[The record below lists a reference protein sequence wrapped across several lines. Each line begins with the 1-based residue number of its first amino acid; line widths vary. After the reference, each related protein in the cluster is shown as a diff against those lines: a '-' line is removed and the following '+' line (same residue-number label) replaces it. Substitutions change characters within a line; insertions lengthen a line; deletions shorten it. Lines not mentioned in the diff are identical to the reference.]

1 MKNNS
6 RLEFT
11 AISEN
16 EGFARVT
23 AATFASLMDPTLEEL
38 SDIKTAVSEAVTNAI
53 IHGYEGKKGKI
64 IMKMEIEEPF
74 IQITVTDKGRGID
87 DIKKAMQPLYTSK
100 PHLERSG
107 MGFTVME
114 TFMDS
119 LKVVSE
125 PGKGTQITMTKKIEH
140 GQVV

>member
-1 MKNNS
+1 MMNFCKI
-6 RLEFT
+6 EFL
-11 AISEN
+11 AVSEN
-16 EGFARVT
+16 ESFARI
-23 AATFASLMDPTLEEL
+23 AAAAFASLIDPTLEEL

-53 IHGYEGKKGKI
+53 IHGYDSEGGKVV
-64 IMKMEIEEPF
+64 MKMSIKDNIIEIS
-74 IQITVTDKGRGID
+74 VSDKGRGIE

-119 LKVVSE
+119 LKVISE
-125 PGKGTQITMTKKIEH
+125 PGAGTEVIMTKKIEH
-140 GQVV
+140 GKPV